1 MSKRLK
7 FLFYR
12 IDPSYDQAGTERTVQ
27 YLAGHENR
35 KVTMD
40 IYAKVKYNKP
50 WELAKVVNAA
60 FSEPQNN
67 TDSEP

>member
-1 MSKRLK
+1 M
-7 FLFYR
+7 Y
-12 IDPSYDQAGTERTVQ
+12 
-27 YLAGHENR
+27 
-35 KVTMD
+35 